1 MKKTL
6 ITLSLVALLGIGMTS
21 CKNEPSNTTSDDS
34 SITIDSSSL
43 PSSAVDNSSTSS
55 LSQILSDD
63 TSSSTSSSS
72 SSEEVTDPDQIT
84 LGEVETIL
92 EKALSF
98 TNYNK
103 IHFFRDDNERHDD
116 INYTR
121 YDYFYTLDG
130 TADSFR
136 DAWDEEKVI
145 GYVGYPLDGSINV
158 FYDIRKADIGTQH
171 ARAYTIVDVEEA
183 NNQLSEDNANKILN
197 DYENNLKHF
206 LDETYYYLLKNPD
219 SYDIGSLKAF
229 NRYENSKHFLEITA
243 SKTYE
248 TLFET
253 YVAEFVIT
261 LDLNNDGSISKAHLG
276 IDDGGIISEN
286 YIEIEYGSYYDSSTV
301 NKILYSPKQYFVQ
314 DIECDFHDVY
324 TLGEAKN
331 TLSIQSAA
339 YLMPHYDYIRYSP
352 DFTYLPLT
360 GLDYWDIN
368 VIDSSDRNVIDY
380 NEEDGCFEAVGVGK
394 TTLTVGAEYNPF
406 LNCQVEVT
414 VTYAKASSIV
424 PSKPFNNDS
433 YVGEA
438 FTNTDITIPVSVG
451 PYCAKQEMIVSSSN
465 EDIATAYID
474 EDNNVKVHGISEGS
488 VKITVAAK
496 DNPSI
501 SKQFNINVVGELNKN
516 CFVGDWEDTSYYEIY
531 KMKFK
536 YTFNDD
542 GTGLLELTAQDF
554 VGTEVIQK
562 IAFEYTLDLENQN
575 AIITPIDYEVQED
588 LLVVHYYT
596 SNYLESGFTS
606 GEYYFSVKLSR
617 IL

>member
-21 CKNEPSNTTSDDS
+21 CKNEPSNTSSDVPT
-34 SITIDSSSL
+34 SITDSSSL
-43 PSSAVDNSSTSS
+43 PSSIIDNSSTSS
-55 LSQILSDD
+55 LSQILSDG
-63 TSSSTSSSS
+63 TSSTTSSS
-72 SSEEVTDPDQIT
+72 SSEEIVDPDEIT

-116 INYTR
+116 ITYTR
-121 YDYFYTLDG
+121 YNHFYTLDG

-183 NNQLSEDNANKILN
+183 NNQLTEDNANKILN
-197 DYENNLKHF
+197 DYENNLEHF

-219 SYDIGSLKAF
+219 QYDIGSLKAF
-229 NRYENSKHFLEITA
+229 DRHQDNKHFLEITA

-261 LDLNNDGSISKAHLG
+261 LSLNNDGSISKAHLG
-276 IDDGGIISEN
+276 IDDGGITSEN
-286 YIEIEYGSYYDSSTV
+286 YIEIEYGSYYDPSTV

-314 DIECDFHDVY
+314 TIECDFHDVY
-324 TLGEAKN
+324 TPAGAEN
-331 TLSIQSAA
+331 TICIQSAA
-339 YLMPHYDYIRYSP
+339 YLMPHYDYIKFSP

-394 TTLTVGAEYNPF
+394 STLTVGAEYNPF
-406 LNCQVEVT
+406 LKCQVEVT
-414 VTYAKASSIV
+414 VTYAKADSIV

-465 EDIATAYID
+465 EDIATVYID
-474 EDNNVKVHGISEGS
+474 ENNKVKVHGVSEGS

-496 DNPSI
+496 DDPSI
-501 SKQFNINVVGELNKN
+501 SKQFNINVVGELNEN
-516 CFVGDWEDTSYYEIY
+516 CFVGDWEDISYYDTY

-554 VGTEVIQK
+554 VGTEVVQK
-562 IAFEYTLDLENQN
+562 VGFEYALDLENQN

-588 LLVVHYYT
+588 LLTVHYYT
-596 SNYLESGFTS
+596 SNYLEAGFTS
-606 GEYYFSVKLSR
+606 GEYYFPVKLSR